1 MNESKFNF
9 EGKSIKEII
18 DYADNLFRGDINN
31 TIEAQKIYQSV
42 LEKIPNLQDGEKP
55 YVFRGIIRKRI
66 WDCLRKLDQNS
77 DYFSEAGQDMLVK
90 DNFFKNQK
98 SGFFIEI
105 GAFDGIEG
113 SNCYHFEK
121 FMNWQGI
128 AIEAS
133 PLQFEK
139 LKKNRNCKLMN
150 VAVGYENKQ
159 VEFYEVSE
167 GFTQMSGI
175 NNQNFQNSLERI
187 KKNSDS
193 IINKINIECKT
204 FENLIPS
211 DQNIDL
217 ISIDI
222 EGNEFEVL
230 KSIDFDKYKIKVII
244 LENNI
249 PNKIS
254 FLNFFLEKDFNY
266 FDRVGMDEIYYNNK
280 YYNFKKHI

>member
-1 MNESKFNF
+1 MKDGSFSL
-9 EGKSIKEII
+9 EGKSIKEIV
-18 DYADNLFRGDINN
+18 DYADNLFRGDENN
-31 TIEAQKIYQSV
+31 KIEAHKIYKQV

-55 YVFRGIIRKRI
+55 YVLRGFIRKRI
-66 WDCLRKLDQNS
+66 WDCLRKLGQNS

-98 SGFFIEI
+98 SGFFLEI

-150 VAVGYENKQ
+150 IAIGSENKQ
-159 VEFYEVSE
+159 VEFYEVVE

-175 NNQNFQNSLERI
+175 NNLNFKDSFERI
-187 KKNSDS
+187 KKKSNSK
-193 IINKINIECKT
+193 INKINIECKT
-204 FENLIPS
+204 FEKLVLS
-211 DQNIDL
+211 DQIIDL

-222 EGNEFEVL
+222 EGNESDVL
-230 KSIDFDKYKIKVII
+230 KTINFDKYQIKVII
-244 LENNI
+244 VENI
-249 PNKIS
+249 VPNELSYLK
-254 FLNFFLEKDFNY
+254 FFLEKNFSY
-266 FDRVGMDEIYYNNK
+266 FDRVGMDEIYYNQK
-280 YYNFKKHI
+280 YFNLK

>member
-1 MNESKFNF
+1 MNESNLNF
-9 EGKSIKEII
+9 EGKSIKEIV
-18 DYADNLFRGDINN
+18 DYADNLFRGNENKIS
-31 TIEAQKIYQSV
+31 EAYNIYKLV
-42 LEKIPNLQDGEKP
+42 LEKVPNLQDGEKP
-55 YVFRGIIRKRI
+55 YVVRGIIRKRI
-66 WDCLRKLDQNS
+66 WDCLRKLGQNS

-90 DNFFKNQK
+90 ENFFKDQK
-98 SGFFIEI
+98 SGFFLEI
-105 GAFDGIEG
+105 GAFNGIEG

-128 AIEAS
+128 AVEAS

-150 VAVGYENKQ
+150 VALGSENKQ
-159 VEFYEVSE
+159 VEFYEVTE

-175 NNQNFQNSLERI
+175 NNLNFKNSFERI

-193 IINKINIECKT
+193 KINKINIECKT

-211 DQNIDL
+211 DQIIDL

-222 EGNEFEVL
+222 EGNEPDVL
-230 KSIDFDKYKIKVII
+230 SSINFDKYQIKVII

-249 PNKIS
+249 PNELSYLK
-254 FLNFFLEKDFNY
+254 FFTEKNFYY
-266 FDRVGMDEIYYNNK
+266 FDRVGMDEIYYNK
-280 YYNFKKHI
+280 EYFSLK

>member
-1 MNESKFNF
+1 MKDYAFSLK
-9 EGKSIKEII
+9 GKSIKEIV
-18 DYADNLFRGDINN
+18 DYADNLFRGDENDK
-31 TIEAQKIYQSV
+31 IEAHKVYKQA
-42 LEKIPNLQDGEKP
+42 LEKIPNLQDGEKL
-55 YVFRGIIRKRI
+55 YFVRGIIRKRI
-66 WDCLRKLDQNS
+66 WDCLKKLGENS

-98 SGFFIEI
+98 SGFFLEI

-150 VAVGYENKQ
+150 IAIGSENKQ
-159 VEFYEVSE
+159 VEFYEVVE

-175 NNQNFQNSLERI
+175 NNLNFKDSFERI
-187 KKNSDS
+187 KKNSNS
-193 IINKINIECKT
+193 KINKINIECKT
-204 FENLIPS
+204 FEKLIPS
-211 DQNIDL
+211 DQIIDL

-222 EGNEFEVL
+222 EGNESDVL
-230 KSIDFDKYKIKVII
+230 KSINFDKYQIKVII
-244 LENNI
+244 LENKI
-249 PNKIS
+249 PKELS
-254 FLNFFLEKDFNY
+254 YLKFFKEKNFYY
-266 FDRVGMDEIYYNNK
+266 FDRVGMDEIYYNKK
-280 YYNFKKHI
+280 YFSLK

>member
-1 MNESKFNF
+1 MKDGSFSL
-9 EGKSIKEII
+9 EGKSIKEIV
-18 DYADNLFRGDINN
+18 DYADNLFRGDENN
-31 TIEAQKIYQSV
+31 KIEAHKIYKKV

-55 YVFRGIIRKRI
+55 YVLRGFIRKRI
-66 WDCLRKLDQNS
+66 WDCLRKLGQNS

-98 SGFFIEI
+98 SGFFLEI

-139 LKKNRNCKLMN
+139 LKKNRNCKLIN
-150 VAVGYENKQ
+150 IAIGSENKQ
-159 VEFYEVSE
+159 VEFYEVVE

-175 NNQNFQNSLERI
+175 NNLNFKDSFERI
-187 KKNSDS
+187 KKNSNS
-193 IINKINIECKT
+193 KINKINIECKT
-204 FENLIPS
+204 FEKLIPS
-211 DQNIDL
+211 DQIIDL

-222 EGNEFEVL
+222 EGNEPDVL
-230 KSIDFDKYKIKVII
+230 KSINFDKYQIKVII
-244 LENNI
+244 LENKT
-249 PNKIS
+249 PKELS
-254 FLNFFLEKDFNY
+254 YLKFFKEKNFYY
-266 FDRVGMDEIYYNNK
+266 FDRVGMDEIYYNKK
-280 YYNFKKHI
+280 YFSLK

>member
-31 TIEAQKIYQSV
+31 IIEAQKIYQSV

-133 PLQFEK
+133 PLQFAK

-150 VAVGYENKQ
+150 VAVGSENKQ

-175 NNQNFQNSLERI
+175 NNQNFQNSFERI